1 MKKAASVFL
10 RAEITREDIE
20 NIIDWLENE
29 AVTQYLEDGLDTV
42 DMLRGM
48 TEYVPEHFYTM
59 MLNDNG
65 MFYIIDGTIDEDE
78 EPIPVGF
85 LRLDEYEHNRYE
97 LVFAVGRED
106 MWGNGLGKAAVR
118 DALSI
123 AFFELRADNVRALV
137 RRENIRSARVLTG
150 SGFLPDCSG
159 DRHMEYSLTLKDY
172 LKHLQKLQAM

>member
-1 MKKAASVFL
+1 M

-48 TEYVPEHFYTM
+48 TEYVPEHLYTI

-78 EPIPVGF
+78 SRFVGF
-85 LRLDEYEHNRYE
+85 LRLDEYEHSRYE
-97 LVFAVGRED
+97 LVCR
-106 MWGNGLGKAAVR
+106 
-118 DALSI
+118 
-123 AFFELRADNVRALV
+123 RA
-137 RRENIRSARVLTG
+137 
-150 SGFLPDCSG
+150 
-159 DRHMEYSLTLKDY
+159 
-172 LKHLQKLQAM
+172 